1 MGGSKMCRTRWKT
14 LRLTSH
20 RCGLRFADW
29 MLQDAAEM
37 YCRQSKSAGKCP
49 LVPPHATTKA
59 STNQTQT
66 YGRLWEPGR
75 RTWNSQTMSEI
86 HSHSLPSR
94 ECQSQ
99 TTSHN
104 TQTIPYPD
112 EFVAVRSDA
121 TLCIALCKPRR
132 PSVQLLQR
140 ESIRARW
147 LEMARVSSAACG
159 FIVLHYHID
168 LSLSPSLSLQGS
180 CGLKEMKSKY
190 SLNMFESSWKV
201 VQHRVWSGLVRAWLQ
216 RPCPYTIAKSVCEIG
231 MWIDQQIK
239 KAVREI
245 VHDTTAFLDST
256 TQ

>member
-1 MGGSKMCRTRWKT
+1 MCRTRWKT

-99 TTSHN
+99 TTSQH
-104 TQTIPYPD
+104 PD
-112 EFVAVRSDA
+112 HP
-121 TLCIALCKPRR
+121 IPRR
-132 PSVQLLQR
+132 VRCSAIRCDTVRCTVQAKTAFSAAL
-140 ESIRARW
+140 A
-147 LEMARVSSAACG
+147 ARVDQSKVARNGTGKQRSLWLYCAS
-159 FIVLHYHID
+159 LSYRS
-168 LSLSPSLSLQGS
+168 LSLSPSLSLQRS

>member
-1 MGGSKMCRTRWKT
+1 MCRTRWKT

-99 TTSHN
+99 TTSQH
-104 TQTIPYPD
+104 PD
-112 EFVAVRSDA
+112 HP
-121 TLCIALCKPRR
+121 IPRR
-132 PSVQLLQR
+132 VRYSAIRCDTVRCTVQAKTAFSAAL
-140 ESIRARW
+140 A
-147 LEMARVSSAACG
+147 ARVDQSKVARNGTGKQRSLWLYCAS
-159 FIVLHYHID
+159 LSYRS
-168 LSLSPSLSLQGS
+168 LSLSLPLSLYRGLAGWKKWKAS
-180 CGLKEMKSKY
+180 IVWICLNLHEKLCNIVCGPDLSVHGF
-190 SLNMFESSWKV
+190 N
-201 VQHRVWSGLVRAWLQ
+201 GLARIQSQSQSVKL
-216 RPCPYTIAKSVCEIG
+216 VCE
-231 MWIDQQIK
+231 
-239 KAVREI
+239 
-245 VHDTTAFLDST
+245 
-256 TQ
+256 